1 MTGVPRT
8 CNCEHASP
16 PCLQSEEQEA
26 AARAATRAGGRWVW
40 SRPAPRAAVGVE
52 QAGPAGPR
60 RAVCTSNLSPRIASP
75 LQYDVT
81 SRTWTFLGSTCTRRL
96 SVCPRTLATLTH
108 SGERVRV
115 CACAVVALPRHSSR
129 HGLDGRCMGPAVE
142 CYVSKEKTP
151 VNSIECRGRAGVE
164 GVSEVV
170 VETPLLVTQ
179 W

>member
-1 MTGVPRT
+1 MSTLLPLVYKVKNKKLLPGPR
-8 CNCEHASP
+8 P
-16 PCLQSEEQEA
+16 
-26 AARAATRAGGRWVW
+26 ARAAGGCGAGRPRGRRWVW
-40 SRPAPRAAVGVE
+40 SRPAPQG
-52 QAGPAGPR
+52 
-60 RAVCTSNLSPRIASP
+60 AVCTSNLSPRIASP
-75 LQYDVT
+75 LQYDLT

-151 VNSIECRGRAGVE
+151 VNSIECRGQAGVE

>member
-1 MTGVPRT
+1 MSTLLPLVYKVKNKKLLLGPR
-8 CNCEHASP
+8 P
-16 PCLQSEEQEA
+16 
-26 AARAATRAGGRWVW
+26 ARAAGGCGAGR
-40 SRPAPRAAVGVE
+40 
-52 QAGPAGPR
+52 PR
-60 RAVCTSNLSPRIASP
+60 RALSALLTSRPRIASP
-75 LQYDVT
+75 LQYDLT

-151 VNSIECRGRAGVE
+151 VTSIECRGRAGVE

>member
-1 MTGVPRT
+1 MSTLLPLVYKVKNKKLLPGPRP
-8 CNCEHASP
+8 AW
-16 PCLQSEEQEA
+16 A
-26 AARAATRAGGRWVW
+26 AGGC
-40 SRPAPRAAVGVE
+40 G
-52 QAGPAGPR
+52 AGRPR
-60 RAVCTSNLSPRIASP
+60 RAVCMSNLSPRIASP
-75 LQYDVT
+75 PQYDLT

>member
-1 MTGVPRT
+1 MSTLLPLVYKVKNKKLLPGLRP
-8 CNCEHASP
+8 
-16 PCLQSEEQEA
+16 
-26 AARAATRAGGRWVW
+26 ARAAVGVEQAGPTGGRWVW
-40 SRPAPRAAVGVE
+40 SRPAPQG
-52 QAGPAGPR
+52 
-60 RAVCTSNLSPRIASP
+60 AVCTSNLSPRIASP
-75 LQYDVT
+75 LQYDLT